1 MQYIF
6 GQIIWGGHIVN
17 DNDRLLAMTY
27 QIYYM
32 QDALLDDHEMFPFCE
47 GANVS
52 FRSPL
57 PSTHAQYVLH
67 IEKTIPADTPLAF
80 GLHPN
85 AEIGY
90 RTFASNEL
98 FETLISLQASTS
110 SGDGDGM
117 SPTEIAAAK
126 MEEVTS
132 KMDDVQFDMDDVTS
146 AIDEVGPFENVFIQE
161 CAQFE
166 VLTDYIDSSLKE
178 LARGFAGE
186 LTMSSGM
193 EKLEVAMYL
202 GRVPIAWNKLA

>member
-1 MQYIF
+1 
-6 GQIIWGGHIVN
+6 
-17 DNDRLLAMTY
+17 
-27 QIYYM
+27 
-32 QDALLDDHEMFPFCE
+32 
-47 GANVS
+47 
-52 FRSPL
+52 
-57 PSTHAQYVLH
+57 
-67 IEKTIPADTPLAF
+67 
-80 GLHPN
+80 
-85 AEIGY
+85 
-90 RTFASNEL
+90 
-98 FETLISLQASTS
+98 
-110 SGDGDGM
+110 M